1 MTVRQLERAAS
12 KGPATSTKE
21 MTATEGPPTPPVLR
35 PSAKIRDRHWERL
48 AIVYV
53 RQSSPHQVLENRES
67 RERQYALAELA
78 QHFGWPADR
87 VLVIDEDQGLSGKY
101 TENRDGFR
109 RLLTEVTLGHVG
121 LVLGLEL
128 SRLARSC
135 KDWHHLVEVC
145 AVFDTLLYDQDGV
158 YDANDSNDR
167 LLLGMKGAM
176 SEYELITLRNRLE
189 RGRDNKAA
197 RGELFLHV
205 PIGYVKSPSGEVLQE
220 PDEQARSVVQLVF
233 DKFEELGTAWGVF
246 CYFKRNKIQFG
257 HRCRC
262 GPKRGQLEWRRPT
275 HTRVLAVLRH
285 PIYAGAYAYG
295 FHRPGRRN
303 PVSGQVEGGKWFLP
317 PDEVR
322 VLIQGRV
329 PAYIGWERYLA
340 NQRRLSE
347 NRSFPGAQG
356 AARAGRALLSG
367 LIVCSRCGHRMN
379 VGYHPGKTKKPHY
392 WCDTHLFEEREQPC
406 FGLKAPP
413 VDDLVAQQ
421 VLRALE
427 PAAVDLSL
435 QAATDIQR
443 ERERLH
449 QHWRQRLERAQYE
462 SQRAERQYQSVE
474 PENRLVARTLE
485 QRWEESLR
493 QERGLREEYD
503 RFLAATPATLSAAE
517 AERIR
522 AASQNISMLWHAA
535 ATIPQDRKAIVRCLV
550 DHVVVAVE
558 QRSEHVDVTIH
569 WHGGF
574 TSQHHVVRPVGL
586 YTQLR
591 DYDLLIERIKTLH
604 QEGKTVPA
612 IAERLN
618 QEGFVPPR
626 RRGVFTVGALAPI
639 LQRLGLVGERY
650 RDDLLGSNE
659 WRIRDL
665 ATQLKLPP
673 GKVHYW
679 ATQGWVHS
687 RKTPSGKYWIIWA
700 DDDELKRLNKLK
712 LQCSSYTAQRHPQLV
727 TPKARKGE
735 NGGAQS

>member
-1 MTVRQLERAAS
+1 MNVQRPERGASNGPLAPAKKMAA
-12 KGPATSTKE
+12 KA
-21 MTATEGPPTPPVLR
+21 GPPTLPAWR
-35 PSAKIRDRHWERL
+35 PSTKIRDRHWERL

-67 RERQYALAELA
+67 RERQYALVQVA
-78 QHFGWPADR
+78 QQFGWPADR
-87 VLVIDEDQGLSGKY
+87 VLVIDEDQGVSGKSA
-101 TENRDGFR
+101 ENREGFQ
-109 RLLTEVTLGHVG
+109 RLLSEVTLSHAG

-145 AVFDTLLYDQDGV
+145 AVFDTLIYDQDGV

-205 PIGYVKSPSGEVLQE
+205 PIGYLKSPSGQAMQE
-220 PDEQARSVVQLVF
+220 PDEQARGVVQLVF
-233 DKFEELGTAWGVF
+233 DKFEELGTAWRVF
-246 CYFKRNKIQFG
+246 CYLKRNKIQLGF
-257 HRCRC
+257 RCLR

-275 HTRVLAVLRH
+275 HTRILAMLRH
-285 PIYAGAYAYG
+285 PIYAGVYAYG
-295 FHRPGRRN
+295 LHRPGRKN
-303 PVSGQVEGGKWFLP
+303 PISGQVEGGKWFLS
-317 PDEVR
+317 PDEIR
-322 VLIQGRV
+322 VLIPGRV
-329 PAYIGWERYLA
+329 SGYISWEQYLA
-340 NQRRLSE
+340 NQRRLSA

-367 LIVCSRCGHRMN
+367 LIVCGRCGHRMN
-379 VGYHPGKTKKPHY
+379 VAYQPQRKKSPHY
-392 WCDTHLFEEREQPC
+392 WCDTHLLQERQQRC

-413 VDDLVAQQ
+413 VDELVAHQ

-435 QAATDIQR
+435 QAAADIQR

-474 PENRLVARTLE
+474 PENRLVVRTLE
-485 QRWEESLR
+485 QRWDESLR
-493 QERGLREEYD
+493 QERQLREEYD
-503 RFLAATPATLSAAE
+503 RFLATTPASLSQTDG
-517 AERIR
+517 ERIR
-522 AASQNISMLWHAA
+522 EASQNISALWHAA
-535 ATIPQDRKAIVRCLV
+535 ETTPQDRKAIVRCLV
-550 DHVVVAVE
+550 DHVVVNVE

-574 TSQHHVVRPVGL
+574 MSQHQVVRPVGC
-586 YTQLR
+586 YTQMR
-591 DYDLLIERIKTLH
+591 DYDLMIKRIGMLH

-639 LQRLGLVGERY
+639 MERLGLVGELY
-650 RDDLLGSNE
+650 RDDLLGANE
-659 WRIRDL
+659 WWIPKL
-665 ATQLKLPP
+665 AVKVKVRP

-679 ATQGWVHS
+679 ATQDWVHR
-687 RKTPSGKYWIIWA
+687 RKTPSGKHWIIWA
-700 DDDELKRLNKLK
+700 DGDELKRLEKLK
-712 LQCSSYTAQRHPQLV
+712 LQCCSYTARRNPKLV
-727 TPKARKGE
+727 TPKARRG
-735 NGGAQS
+735 